1 MQHCFN
7 DSPLT
12 ILLHRPRSP
21 RDDAIARPQ
30 LWQGFQQWHWLFEV
44 HLAVSFDGGRR
55 WRCRWLGS
63 HVLLDSISDH
73 LYAWV
78 RVEGVGSEICK
89 CRVLWFGVRC
99 QGLRVKNLYVC
110 ETPKSW
116 GRSSLN
122 FSMTNWPYS
131 QLEYHAWIPLPEV
144 TKSSTHD
151 IMHHAACYLILA
163 RSACVS
169 TRFLSCQNLPHTC
182 YKLKPD
188 LTKNGKHILSV
199 FQILSEWQKLGTL
212 TKNALH
218 PTSTTHFNVC
228 FEAAYYLIL
237 VGSPNARLA
246 ILSCLT
252 HHTVVVIRC
261 DVSLVALP
269 CALLCI

>member
-78 RVEGVGSEICK
+78 RVEGVGSEICQ

-99 QGLRVKNLYVC
+99 QGLRGKKLWMFVKHPNL
-110 ETPKSW
+110 EA
-116 GRSSLN
+116 G
-122 FSMTNWPYS
+122 
-131 QLEYHAWIPLPEV
+131 QAWISPWQ
-144 TKSSTHD
+144 T
-151 IMHHAACYLILA
+151 
-163 RSACVS
+163 
-169 TRFLSCQNLPHTC
+169 
-182 YKLKPD
+182 
-188 LTKNGKHILSV
+188 GHILSLNTMHGSH
-199 FQILSEWQKLGTL
+199 FQKSPNHQLTILCIMLHVTSYLLGQHAFQHISCHAKT
-212 TKNALH
+212 
-218 PTSTTHFNVC
+218 
-228 FEAAYYLIL
+228 YLIL
-237 VGSPNARLA
+237 VTNWN
-246 ILSCLT
+246 LT
-252 HHTVVVIRC
+252 WQKMESIFCRC
-261 DVSLVALP
+261 FKY
-269 CALLCI
+269 